1 MKKDEFARES
11 LWSRRGVLLFFVVAV
26 VVSAIGFFLDK
37 LLVKEGLPR
46 LGMLIVSNSA
56 TGLFAGALFYQ
67 LAREERIHRELVR
80 ARMKTI
86 AELNH
91 HIRNALQV
99 IKFWGAQQRTA
110 LDAMQ
115 LQLINDS
122 VDRIEWALREVLP
135 RYDIESQVVTMDKL
149 PRAESADQRLQ
160 PGIFNAVASGLLGA
174 IQGDVSPL
182 HDLRAALAGF
192 VRRQCRADA
201 DSSFQ
206 VVA

>member
-1 MKKDEFARES
+1 VKKDEFARES
-11 LWSRRGVLLFFVVAV
+11 LWSRRSGLLSFVIAM
-26 VVSAIGFFLDK
+26 VVSGIGILLDW

-46 LGMLIVSNSA
+46 LGMLILSNSV
-56 TGLFAGALFYQ
+56 TGLFAGGLFYQ
-67 LAREERIHRELVR
+67 LAREEKIHRELMR

-99 IKFWGAQQRTA
+99 IKFWGGQQRPA

-135 RYDIESQVVTMDKL
+135 KYDVESQVVTMKGP
-149 PRAESADQRLQ
+149 PRASSAG
-160 PGIFNAVASGLLGA
+160 P
-174 IQGDVSPL
+174 
-182 HDLRAALAGF
+182 AA
-192 VRRQCRADA
+192 
-201 DSSFQ
+201 
-206 VVA
+206 